1 MVKPFLS
8 ENPCFFPICF
18 NNKSKSCTV
27 FIYLLFFMKSTKN
40 MPLVLR
46 RSKAFKNRF
55 EILQHIKNSTEEF
68 HQPPASL
75 SLNIPRWGV
84 WICVY
89 VRGLICFKS
98 RIHYRGHMHCT
109 LFWTHYRKYFGKK
122 RFKKMEYRTRL
133 LDTVEDFFCQPN
145 FNDSYFQAYI
155 ERVFCWSFQS
165 PQYVYF

>member
-1 MVKPFLS
+1 MVRRYDVISSRWSSHFWVKIHV
-8 ENPCFFPICF
+8 FFPICF
-18 NNKSKSCTV
+18 NNKSKSCKV

-55 EILQHIKNSTEEF
+55 EILQHIKNSREEF

-75 SLNIPRWGV
+75 SLNVPRCGV

-98 RIHYRGHMHCT
+98 RIHYRGHMHRT
-109 LFWTHYRKYFGKK
+109 LFWTHHRKYFGKNGL
-122 RFKKMEYRTRL
+122 KKWNTA
-133 LDTVEDFFCQPN
+133 LDF
-145 FNDSYFQAYI
+145 
-155 ERVFCWSFQS
+155 
-165 PQYVYF
+165 

>member
-1 MVKPFLS
+1 MVRRYGVISSRWSSHFWVKIHV
-8 ENPCFFPICF
+8 FFPICL
-18 NNKSKSCTV
+18 NNKSKLCTV

-98 RIHYRGHMHCT
+98 RIHYQGHMHRT
-109 LFWTHYRKYFGKK
+109 LCWTHHRKYLGKK
-122 RFKKMEYRTRL
+122 RFKKMEYRPRNCRGFL
-133 LDTVEDFFCQPN
+133 LST
-145 FNDSYFQAYI
+145 
-155 ERVFCWSFQS
+155 
-165 PQYVYF
+165 